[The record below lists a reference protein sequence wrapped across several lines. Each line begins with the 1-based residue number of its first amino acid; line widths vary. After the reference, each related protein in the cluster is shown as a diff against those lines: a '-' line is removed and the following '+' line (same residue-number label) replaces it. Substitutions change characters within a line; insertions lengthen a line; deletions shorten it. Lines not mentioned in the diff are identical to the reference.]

1 MTTTREK
8 RERIIL
14 GVSFWPTG
22 ATSSGWRTGAADN
35 SGVFNPDAL
44 ARAARK
50 AESGVFDYFFLGNSY
65 FSDGSQPGS
74 VIRRAFQLNGFAAA
88 SYLAG
93 QTRNIGL
100 VATVNSTL
108 LEPFHVAQ
116 LAVSTD
122 HLTRGR
128 FGLNI
133 VTGAGNDPSYRNFSL
148 REHPGSAERYARAR
162 EFAEVLAGLEDSWA
176 PDWFVDDK
184 TGGRL
189 INEKAP
195 RAIHFRG
202 RHFQVEGP
210 LNAPPPP
217 AGRIPLVAAG
227 ASEESIRFGGQF
239 ADIRFSP
246 FVNTAWNQRWYRAIK
261 EAVAAAGRH
270 PDEHKIVSGTVF
282 YAGETN
288 AAARELFRA
297 VEAGVVEGFGPN
309 LIARTFGVPR
319 ESITPHG
326 RVLDVLRLDGSDT
339 YGIAS
344 NDRHAIGAFDI
355 SLDLREV
362 IEAYGSEDVTFLD
375 LFRFLTNRAHFP
387 VIVGDKKR
395 IADWIESNFHDRAFD
410 GVKFFPPYQF
420 GPFESFVDL
429 VVPELQRR
437 GLARARYDTATLRG
451 HLGLPTRALT
461 PASREPSP

>member
-1 MTTTREK
+1 MTADRNK
-8 RERIIL
+8 SERLVL

-22 ATSSGWRTGAADN
+22 ATSSGWRAPAADN
-35 SGVFNPDAL
+35 SGIFDPDAL
-44 ARAARK
+44 ARVARK

-88 SYLAG
+88 NYLAG

-116 LAVSTD
+116 LAVSTA
-122 HLTRGR
+122 HLSRGR

-133 VTGAGNDPSYRNFSL
+133 VTGAGNDPSFKNFSL
-148 REHPGSAERYARAR
+148 PEHPGNAERYARAR
-162 EFAEVLAGLEDSWA
+162 EFAEVLVRLQDSWA
-176 PDWFVDDK
+176 PDWYVGDKEAGRLFDDK
-184 TGGRL
+184 A
-189 INEKAP
+189 NH
-195 RAIHFRG
+195 AIDFHG
-202 RHFQVEGP
+202 EYFQVKGP

-217 AGRIPLVAAG
+217 AGRIPLVFAG
-227 ASEESIRFGGQF
+227 NSPESIRFGGEI

-246 FVNTAWNQRWYRAIK
+246 FVNTAWNQRWYETVK
-261 EAVAAAGRH
+261 NGVAAAGRD
-270 PDEHKIVSGTVF
+270 PSRHKVVSGTVF
-282 YAGETN
+282 YAAET
-288 AAARELFRA
+288 AQEARYLFRA
-297 VEAGVVEGFGPN
+297 VEAGVVEDFGPN
-309 LIARTFGVPR
+309 LIVKTFGVPR
-319 ESITPHG
+319 EAITPHK
-326 RVLDVLRLDGSDT
+326 RVLDVLHLNDDGKT

-344 NDRHAIGAFDI
+344 NDKHAIGAFDI

-387 VIVGDKKR
+387 VIVGDKKH
-395 IADWIESNFHDRAFD
+395 IADWIETNFHARAFD
-410 GVKFFPPYQF
+410 GVKFFPAYQF
-420 GPFESFVDL
+420 GLFDSFVDL

-437 GLARARYDTATLRG
+437 GLTRSAYDTDTLRG
-451 HLGLPTRALT
+451 HLGLPARA
-461 PASREPSP
+461 PAATGRPE